1 MMDKEMIEAGVE
13 LYYDSLH
20 ESSAEKVHEAFHAN
34 ARITGYLHGDFMDMS
49 VDQFADFVAS
59 QQPSPAE
66 NNDEKV
72 WNITSCKINGATA
85 AVMLEE
91 TYLGIKFVDTLS
103 FLKVDNDWR
112 IYNKLFHVV
121 D

>member
-49 VDQFADFVAS
+49 VDQFA
-59 QQPSPAE
+59 
-66 NNDEKV
+66 
-72 WNITSCKINGATA
+72 
-85 AVMLEE
+85 AVSYTHL
-91 TYLGIKFVDTLS
+91 TLPTME
-103 FLKVDNDWR
+103 LV
-112 IYNKLFHVV
+112 
-121 D
+121 

>member
-1 MMDKEMIEAGVE
+1 MMDKEMIELE
-13 LYYDSLH
+13 LSFYYDSLH

-49 VDQFADFVAS
+49 VGQFADFVLS
-59 QQPSPAE
+59 QQPSPAK
-66 NNDEKV
+66 NNVEKV
-72 WNITSCKINGATA
+72 WKITSCKINGATA

-103 FLKVDNDWR
+103 FLKVDNKWK
-112 IYNKLFHVV
+112 IYNKLFHVEE
-121 D
+121 

>member
-59 QQPSPAE
+59 QQPLRQKTMSKKNGTLPHV
-66 NNDEKV
+66 KL
-72 WNITSCKINGATA
+72 TGLQQQSCWK
-85 AVMLEE
+85 
-91 TYLGIKFVDTLS
+91 K
-103 FLKVDNDWR
+103 R
-112 IYNKLFHVV
+112 I
-121 D
+121 

>member
-49 VDQFADFVAS
+49 VDQICRLCGLS
-59 QQPSPAE
+59 
-66 NNDEKV
+66 
-72 WNITSCKINGATA
+72 T
-85 AVMLEE
+85 
-91 TYLGIKFVDTLS
+91 TLS
-103 FLKVDNDWR
+103 GRKQCRKSLEH
-112 IYNKLFHVV
+112 YLM
-121 D
+121 